1 MAEETP
7 QQKQKRE
14 IEHVVTAQSTDA
26 ELNAKAN
33 RCAFALAGAPPTWI
47 LYQLFSLQR
56 EVAALKNT
64 LQINPALAGVEKRG

>member
-7 QQKQKRE
+7 QQKQQRE

-33 RCAFALAGAPPTWI
+33 RCAYALAGQPPTWI
-47 LYQLFSLQR
+47 LYQLFALQR
-56 EVAALKNT
+56 EKARL
-64 LQINPALAGVEKRG
+64 E